1 MKTQYATL
9 EDSLLDS
16 RVPLRSEEEFR
27 IGITFNAK
35 VCLFD
40 QQLSLLMTKNT
51 FNVQLIGCGSVPRPN
66 SRVEIVAAMRRI
78 RSECRTRK
86 DKKRKVL
93 ITISYEGVRV
103 TLSGRCSS
111 SMLSLAQHPIH
122 RIFYVS
128 HDSLD
133 LHIFS
138 YIARDGN
145 SFKCLVF
152 KAAKQSVA
160 VNVVRTIGQ
169 AFELCHKMALADT
182 TTNTSSTITTNTSNT
197 TANADTTPNNTQ
209 SEAINTQMESLLRE
223 VDSKLDRLADR
234 VTSLEEHITT
244 LVLRMSAANNTHHAF
259 SAKALNSPDSLLSSP
274 STTNNCILGDLFST
288 LQ

>member
-1 MKTQYATL
+1 
-9 EDSLLDS
+9 
-16 RVPLRSEEEFR
+16 
-27 IGITFNAK
+27 
-35 VCLFD
+35 
-40 QQLSLLMTKNT
+40 
-51 FNVQLIGCGSVPRPN
+51 
-66 SRVEIVAAMRRI
+66 MRRI
-78 RSECRTRK
+78 RNECRTRK

-93 ITISYEGVRV
+93 VTISYEGVRV
-103 TLSGRCSS
+103 TLSGRCAS

-182 TTNTSSTITTNTSNT
+182 TANHTSSASATNATNS
-197 TANADTTPNNTQ
+197 TAGGETATPVNTQ
-209 SEAINTQMESLLRE
+209 TEALNTQVENLLRE

-244 LVLRMSAANNTHHAF
+244 LVLRLNANNNTHAF
-259 SAKALNSPDSLLSSP
+259 STKTLNSPDSLLSSP
-274 STTNNCILGDLFST
+274 AATNNCIIGELFST
-288 LQ
+288 LK